1 MRLEKREII
10 LALEAEIARESA
22 IIAKAARDA
31 REAATHEES
40 KPENDK
46 DTRGLELSYLAGAQA
61 KRVTELEKVT
71 NSLKFMVL
79 RQFAKGDQI
88 DLSAI
93 VEVSLEGAH
102 LTYFVC
108 PFGGGMRVTVGG
120 TEVQV
125 ITPQSPVGQA
135 LLGKSAGDV
144 AEVRVQQGLREYEIR
159 SVS

>member
-1 MRLEKREII
+1 MTLEKREII

-79 RQFAKGDQI
+79 RQFAEGDQI

-93 VEVSLEGAH
+93 VEVDLDGAR
-102 LTYFVC
+102 LFYFVC

-120 TEVQV
+120 TDVQV

-135 LLGKSAGDV
+135 LLGKTVGDV
-144 AEVRVQQGLREYEIR
+144 AEVRVQQGLRAYEIR